1 MNKNCLSIC
10 TLIKYADVVRQ
21 LDSATKIMN
30 LISASNDFNFSDAW
44 RVLLQKFH
52 AEIKFIGFIA
62 LSGSLATQA
71 NFNSNNYNK

>member
-1 MNKNCLSIC
+1 
-10 TLIKYADVVRQ
+10 
-21 LDSATKIMN
+21 MN

-71 NFNSNNYNK
+71 NVNNNNYNK